1 MKALLFCLPLLL
13 IHLCSDLPLAF
24 IKLLSRFQLLIQF
37 VFEILLDSQLLPLP
51 PVLNLSYP
59 IEVISDALSLIFQ
72 QFVLESNLAKVSC
85 TTIICPT
92 LGKLRVVKTS
102 ACHKSLMVELRAI
115 RLNRIGIQQ
124 LHPLPNPQQV
134 LKSSH
139 LVMMLVQ
146 LGYILIRKTLLKK
159 VELARDQ
166 RLNINLTLPTKLSAQ
181 LVYLLLLLVE
191 QLAVDFFRMLLFEL
205 AIGRV
210 SVFDRFGTFGLSSKM
225 REIVLVTF
233 GYLGHR
239 GGI

>member
-1 MKALLFCLPLLL
+1 MLLWSLQTIRQLLIQSIQALFDIWVFFWPARPSNRRLRVVVLNSLLRLGRFTAVPPSNSFRHIPFPWLVKALLFCLPLLL

-85 TTIICPT
+85 TTIIWTT
-92 LGKLRVVKTS
+92 LDNLRVVKTS
-102 ACHKSLMVELRAI
+102 ACYKSLMVELRAI

-124 LHPLPNPQQV
+124 LHPFPNPQQV
-134 LKSSH
+134 PKSSH

-159 VELARDQ
+159 VDLARDQ
-166 RLNINLTLPTKLSAQ
+166 RLNIN
-181 LVYLLLLLVE
+181 
-191 QLAVDFFRMLLFEL
+191 
-205 AIGRV
+205 
-210 SVFDRFGTFGLSSKM
+210 
-225 REIVLVTF
+225 
-233 GYLGHR
+233 
-239 GGI
+239 

>member
-1 MKALLFCLPLLL
+1 
-13 IHLCSDLPLAF
+13 
-24 IKLLSRFQLLIQF
+24 
-37 VFEILLDSQLLPLP
+37 
-51 PVLNLSYP
+51 
-59 IEVISDALSLIFQ
+59 
-72 QFVLESNLAKVSC
+72 
-85 TTIICPT
+85 
-92 LGKLRVVKTS
+92 
-102 ACHKSLMVELRAI
+102 MVELRAI

-159 VELARDQ
+159 VDLARDQ
-166 RLNINLTLPTKLSAQ
+166 RLNINLTLLAKLRAQ

-191 QLAVDFFRMLLFEL
+191 QLAVDFFRVLLFKL
-205 AIGRV
+205 AVGRV
-210 SVFDRFGTFGLSSKM
+210 SVFDRLGTFGLSSKM

-233 GYLGHR
+233 GYLGYR